1 MARKKDPHSY
11 VTRKEAER
19 AIYIDFEGFE
29 EKSPTLIGILVEDEF
44 EQVVLDPQLQEAAI
58 AKGMRQASLK
68 EEIARLVERG
78 KREDRFFAA
87 YSRHELNVVQ
97 EFAGVDL
104 SDTFRDARKIA
115 KKWKNKFHKEAA
127 AGCRS
132 LKDYLAFIGYER
144 GAHLGERKSTSR
156 IKTVKEMLEKRVEF
170 KKLTPTAKAKWT
182 KLLDHNEIDCRGMK
196 ALVLRAAMEWEK
208 SLDGRKNKTNQ

>member
-1 MARKKDPHSY
+1 MARKKDPQAY
-11 VTRKEAER
+11 ITLKEAER

-44 EQVVLDPQLQEAAI
+44 EQAVFDPQLNEAAV

-68 EEIARLVERG
+68 EEIPRLVERG
-78 KREDRFFAA
+78 KREERFFAA
-87 YSRHELNVVQ
+87 YSRHELNVIQ
-97 EFAGVDL
+97 EFAGIDL
-104 SDTFRDARKIA
+104 SDTYRDGRKIA
-115 KKWKNKFHKEAA
+115 KKWKSKFHKEAA

-132 LKDYLAFIGYER
+132 LKEYLSFIGYQR

-156 IKTVKEMLEKRVEF
+156 IKAVKEMLEKRGEF
-170 KKLTPTAKAKWT
+170 EKMTPVVKAKWT

-196 ALVLRAAMEWEK
+196 ELVLRAATEWEG
-208 SLDGRKNKTNQ
+208 SLDSRKNKRKL